1 MLNLP
6 TDKRYITAPLVLI
19 FAAII
24 IFATPL
30 SELFEYNRS
39 LFSHGEYWRL
49 ITAHFSH
56 SNSYHLM
63 LNLAGVVLIWALHGE
78 YYDARKYALALLL
91 LALYTGGGLY
101 IFYPENTLYNGLS
114 GVLHGLIIV
123 GALIDCQKGMKTGY
137 LLFIGVW
144 LKIAWEQYAGA
155 SAELG
160 QLINARV
167 ATEAHL
173 IGAIS
178 GIFVYAKLNRHA
190 LRENITQ

>member
-6 TDKRYITAPLVLI
+6 FEKRFISAPIILILTAL
-19 FAAII
+19 I

-30 SELFEYNRS
+30 SELFEYNRA
-39 LFSHGEYWRL
+39 LFAKGEYWR
-49 ITAHFSH
+49 IVTGHFSH

-63 LNLAGVVLIWALHGE
+63 LNLAGVALIWALHGE
-78 YYDARKYALALLL
+78 YYDSKKYALALLL
-91 LALYTGGGLY
+91 LALYTGGGIY

-114 GVLHGLIIV
+114 GVLHGLIII

-144 LKIAWEQYAGA
+144 LKIAWEQYTGP

-160 QLINARV
+160 ELIEARV
-167 ATEAHL
+167 AIEAHL

-178 GIFVYAKLNRHA
+178 GIFVYAKLNRNA
-190 LRENITQ
+190 LRKQLTH

>member
-6 TDKRYITAPLVLI
+6 FEKRFISAPIILI
-19 FAAII
+19 ISAIV
-24 IFATPL
+24 IFATPM
-30 SELFEYNRS
+30 SELFEYNRT
-39 LFSHGEYWRL
+39 LFATGEYWRI
-49 ITAHFSH
+49 ITGHFSH
-56 SNSYHLM
+56 SNGYHLM
-63 LNLAGVVLIWALHGE
+63 LNLAGVALIWALHGE
-78 YYDARKYALALLL
+78 YYDSKQYALALFL

-114 GVLHGLIIV
+114 GVLHGLIII

-144 LKIAWEQYAGA
+144 LKIVWEQYTGP

-160 QLINARV
+160 ELIEARV
-167 ATEAHL
+167 AIEAHL

-178 GIFVYAKLNRHA
+178 GIFVYAKLNRNA
-190 LRENITQ
+190 LREQLTQ

>member
-6 TDKRYITAPLVLI
+6 FEKRFISAPIILI
-19 FAAII
+19 ISAIV

-30 SELFEYNRS
+30 SELFEYNRT
-39 LFSHGEYWRL
+39 LFATGEYWRI
-49 ITAHFSH
+49 ITGHFSH
-56 SNSYHLM
+56 SNGYHLM

-78 YYDARKYALALLL
+78 YYDSKQYALALFL

-114 GVLHGLIIV
+114 GILHGLIII
-123 GALIDCQKGMKTGY
+123 GASIDCQKGMRTGY
-137 LLFIGVW
+137 LLFMGVW
-144 LKIAWEQYAGA
+144 LKIAWEQYTGP

-160 QLINARV
+160 ELIEARV
-167 ATEAHL
+167 AIEAHL

-178 GIFVYAKLNRHA
+178 GIFVYAKLNRKA
-190 LRENITQ
+190 LREQLTQ

>member
-6 TDKRYITAPLVLI
+6 FEKRFISAPIILI
-19 FAAII
+19 ISAIV

-30 SELFEYNRS
+30 SELFEYNRT
-39 LFSHGEYWRL
+39 LFATGEYWRI
-49 ITAHFSH
+49 ITGHFSH
-56 SNSYHLM
+56 SNGHHLM
-63 LNLAGVVLIWALHGE
+63 LNLAGVALIWALHGE
-78 YYDARKYALALLL
+78 YYDSKQYALALFL

-114 GVLHGLIIV
+114 GVLHGLIII

-144 LKIAWEQYAGA
+144 LKIAWEQYTGP

-160 QLINARV
+160 ELIEARV
-167 ATEAHL
+167 AIEAHL
-173 IGAIS
+173 IGAVS
-178 GIFVYAKLNRHA
+178 GIFVYAKLNRNA
-190 LRENITQ
+190 LREQLTQ